1 MDLLHGS
8 AKLEERVSEC
18 RASIK
23 LDKLDNFVEQVNE
36 HSHPLSARK
45 CETIKIKESIKR
57 RARDSLDNPR
67 EIVSAEVQNVS
78 ETVAVNLPSL
88 DHLGR
93 YRHPNPVARE
103 ALPELPPEYQV
114 TSAGEGFFSHDSG
127 IGDEKSLLI
136 GLEMGHL
143 RSVREFFFQVYTLHG
158 LVQGRIIP
166 CIYALL
172 PDKSE
177 DNYRR
182 FFEEVRNTLDLEH
195 SPQDIMI
202 DFEIAAIN
210 AAAATFEGT
219 EMKGCFFHL
228 CSNLWNR
235 I

>member
-114 TSAGEGFFSHDSG
+114 TSAGERSLIHDSG
-127 IGDEKSLLI
+127 IGDEKRILIFGSPDTLQLLRESPYWFGDGTFKVCPI
-136 GLEMGHL
+136 ILFTGLHTSRFGS
-143 RSVREFFFQVYTLHG
+143 RSYYTLH
-158 LVQGRIIP
+158 
-166 CIYALL
+166 
-172 PDKSE
+172 
-177 DNYRR
+177 
-182 FFEEVRNTLDLEH
+182 
-195 SPQDIMI
+195 
-202 DFEIAAIN
+202 
-210 AAAATFEGT
+210 
-219 EMKGCFFHL
+219 L
-228 CSNLWNR
+228 CSSTR
-235 I
+235 

>member
-57 RARDSLDNPR
+57 RACDSLDNPR

-114 TSAGEGFFSHDSG
+114 TSAGE
-127 IGDEKSLLI
+127 
-136 GLEMGHL
+136 
-143 RSVREFFFQVYTLHG
+143 
-158 LVQGRIIP
+158 
-166 CIYALL
+166 
-172 PDKSE
+172 
-177 DNYRR
+177 
-182 FFEEVRNTLDLEH
+182 
-195 SPQDIMI
+195 
-202 DFEIAAIN
+202 
-210 AAAATFEGT
+210 
-219 EMKGCFFHL
+219 
-228 CSNLWNR
+228 
-235 I
+235 